1 MAADACA
8 EFLKPDSHLQVDS
21 LINSNKL
28 KRYCVIGAG
37 PAGLTAT
44 KNLLQAG
51 FHVDCYDSQDEVGG
65 IWNFANGRSSIH
77 ESTRMISS
85 KRLTEFCDFRMPREY
100 PHYPGHRQAL
110 QYLKSYASHFD
121 LNPHLHLG
129 QSVESVRPAE
139 RAGQECGTVV
149 PNCSQPDIEN
159 QQWIVRTNR
168 HSESKRY
175 DGVVVANGHH
185 SSPLWPKLPGLRSAD
200 ESGSSFLV
208 K

>member
-1 MAADACA
+1 MASAD
-8 EFLKPDSHLQVDS
+8 LSQSRKPDSHLQVDS

-44 KNLLQAG
+44 KNLLQSG
-51 FHVDCYDSQDEVGG
+51 FHVDCYDSQESVGG

-110 QYLKSYASHFD
+110 EYLKSYASHFK
-121 LNPHLHLG
+121 LGPHIHLG

-139 RAGQECGTVV
+139 RAGQEL
-149 PNCSQPDIEN
+149 SLIH
-159 QQWIVRTNR
+159 I
-168 HSESKRY
+168 
-175 DGVVVANGHH
+175 
-185 SSPLWPKLPGLRSAD
+185 SSPRDKRQSRMPSSA
-200 ESGSSFLV
+200 
-208 K
+208 